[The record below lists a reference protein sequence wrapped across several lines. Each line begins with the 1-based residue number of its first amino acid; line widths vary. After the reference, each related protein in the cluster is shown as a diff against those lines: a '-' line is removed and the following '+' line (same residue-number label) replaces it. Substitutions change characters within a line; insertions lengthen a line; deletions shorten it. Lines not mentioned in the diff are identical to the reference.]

1 MAEFEIHFMGL
12 LMQKVGMRS
21 GLQHSMYSAGRA
33 LGPLYFG
40 ARMSH
45 QSVGTKRRNLRRL
58 YEMIGIP
65 VSYPPNGVPER
76 LLSLFVTVVRTAVA
90 NSPAPLCERSLLVW

>member
-21 GLQHSMYSAGRA
+21 RCNIPCNSADSI
-33 LGPLYFG
+33 LPPLYFG

-45 QSVGTKRRNLRRL
+45 QSFGTNPGILSGL
-58 YEMIGIP
+58 NEMLGIP
-65 VSYPPNGVPER
+65 AER
-76 LLSLFVTVVRTAVA
+76 RARA
-90 NSPAPLCERSLLVW
+90 A